1 MGNDSFK
8 PLNFTDR
15 SNIAYDT
22 AVHTKANND
31 VVVFICGV
39 TDGSILSEGEENKGG
54 FDGFIMA
61 VNATGNFQ
69 RLPLMY
75 VITLLLFFSF
85 VLLLR
90 GLTIFTCYEIFLLW

>member
-22 AVHTKANND
+22 AVYTKANDD

-39 TDGSILSEGEENKGG
+39 TDESILYNGGGNKGG
-54 FDGFIMA
+54 IDGFIMA
-61 VNATGNFQ
+61 VNASGNF
-69 RLPLMY
+69 
-75 VITLLLFFSF
+75 
-85 VLLLR
+85 
-90 GLTIFTCYEIFLLW
+90 